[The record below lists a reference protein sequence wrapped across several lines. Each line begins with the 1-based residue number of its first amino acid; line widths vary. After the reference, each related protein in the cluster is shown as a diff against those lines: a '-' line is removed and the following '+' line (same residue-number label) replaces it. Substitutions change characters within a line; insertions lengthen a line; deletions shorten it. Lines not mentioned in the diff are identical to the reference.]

1 MADPAV
7 ASGGP
12 LNAGAVRNVFL
23 GHVEEADVAC
33 LANSQTALKS

>member
-12 LNAGAVRNVFL
+12 LNAGAVRNVFW
-23 GHVEEADVAC
+23 GHGEEADVAC
-33 LANSQTALKS
+33 RAGFTVLG